1 MRRAR
6 GVVGRCGA
14 QISFV
19 ACDRRAKSFDR
30 QLPRHITSHAGAF
43 VRVNSRPSRAVSAYM
58 PGQQHVQSSIC
69 LYAWVA
75 ARQHGSTA
83 ALGHS
88 LGFIAVSAGVRLV

>member
-14 QISFV
+14 ETSFA

-58 PGQQHVQSSIC
+58 PGH
-69 LYAWVA
+69 
-75 ARQHGSTA
+75 QHGSTA

-88 LGFIAVSAGVRLV
+88 LGFITVSAGVRLVSAKEPY